1 MAKVT
6 AKLEGF
12 ERTMKALEAAPE
24 VARTHASSAVA
35 SSSFAVAQRARSLV
49 PVDTGRLR
57 DSINS
62 SRVSARS
69 LVGRVGLDATAGYW
83 YFVEF
88 GTVKMPA
95 RPFFR
100 PAAELER
107 EAFIQRMRAIGPAM
121 ERDLS
126 SGRFG

>member
-1 MAKVT
+1 MT
-6 AKLEGF
+6 LEGF
-12 ERTMKALEAAPE
+12 DRTQKALAAAPE

-35 SSSFAVAQRARSLV
+35 SSTFAVAQRARSMV

-57 DSINS
+57 DAIASN
-62 SRVSARS
+62 RPTARS
-69 LVGRVGLDATAGYW
+69 LVGRVGLDASLAQGYW
-83 YFVEF
+83 YFIEF

-100 PAAELER
+100 PAAEMER

-126 SGRFG
+126 SGRFT